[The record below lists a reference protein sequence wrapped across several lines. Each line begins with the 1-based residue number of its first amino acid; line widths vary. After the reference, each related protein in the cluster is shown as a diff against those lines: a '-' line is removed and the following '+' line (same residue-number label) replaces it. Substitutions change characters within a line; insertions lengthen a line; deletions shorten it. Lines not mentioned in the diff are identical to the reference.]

1 MSDRPTRLSVPACE
15 FGLRTDPGRDPDK
28 QVNEDSATHVETSLG
43 LLAVVCDG
51 MGGHAGGKEAS
62 ELAVRT
68 IVEQVEAAPPGT
80 PQVVLF
86 EGRNVPVLPAH
97 DFLYDIGPQN
107 GRAREII
114 VLDDLSGPF
123 GIFVDAT
130 HSVVEIAAGDE
141 LYMMPPDEE
150 SEHSPRVAWGVFTFA
165 ERPVM
170 LLDLART
177 SVH

>member
-1 MSDRPTRLSVPACE
+1 MRGHVVRMKDSVLEVLLFSVGSVRYGVP
-15 FGLRTDPGRDPDK
+15 LGR
-28 QVNEDSATHVETSLG
+28 VLG
-43 LLAVVCDG
+43 LV
-51 MGGHAGGKEAS
+51 KEP
-62 ELAVRT
+62 ELDPLGP
-68 IVEQVEAAPPGT
+68 PPGM

-97 DFLYDIGPQN
+97 DFLHDIGPQN
-107 GRAREII
+107 GRPREII
-114 VLDDLSGPF
+114 VLDDVTGPF

-141 LYMMPPDEE
+141 LYMMPPEE
-150 SEHSPRVAWGVFTFA
+150 DSERSPRMAWGVFTFA

>member
-1 MSDRPTRLSVPACE
+1 
-15 FGLRTDPGRDPDK
+15 
-28 QVNEDSATHVETSLG
+28 
-43 LLAVVCDG
+43 
-51 MGGHAGGKEAS
+51 
-62 ELAVRT
+62 
-68 IVEQVEAAPPGT
+68 
-80 PQVVLF
+80 
-86 EGRNVPVLPAH
+86 LPAH
-97 DFLYDIGPQN
+97 DFLYDIGPKN

-114 VLDDLSGPF
+114 VLDDVSGPF
-123 GIFVDAT
+123 GMFVDAT

>member
-1 MSDRPTRLSVPACE
+1 MRAHVVRMKDSVLEVLLFSVGNVRYGVPLSRV
-15 FGLRTDPGRDPDK
+15 
-28 QVNEDSATHVETSLG
+28 LG
-43 LLAVVCDG
+43 LVQ
-51 MGGHAGGKEAS
+51 EP
-62 ELAVRT
+62 ELD
-68 IVEQVEAAPPGT
+68 PLGPKPGT

-86 EGRNVPVLPAH
+86 EGCHVPVLPAH
-97 DFLYDIGPQN
+97 DFLHDIGPRN
-107 GRAREII
+107 GRPREII
-114 VLDDLSGPF
+114 VLDDASGPF

-141 LYMMPPDEE
+141 LYMLPPGEDDDR
-150 SEHSPRVAWGVFTFA
+150 SPRAAWGIFTFA